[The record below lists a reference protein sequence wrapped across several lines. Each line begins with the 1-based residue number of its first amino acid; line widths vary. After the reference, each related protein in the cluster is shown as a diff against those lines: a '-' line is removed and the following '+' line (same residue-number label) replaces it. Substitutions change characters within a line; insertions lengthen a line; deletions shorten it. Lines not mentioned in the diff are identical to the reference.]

1 MLEALANELP
11 SGTVRY
17 SSKVVL
23 IEESGFFKFVHLADG
38 EIIKAKV
45 KKPHKSQIYA
55 RDCPYVDNLFDGFC
69 IRAYIY
75 ICCLSDPD
83 KVPCENENQALI
95 GCDGVNSVVAKWLGF
110 KKPAFTG
117 RSAIRGMTNF
127 ENRHGLEPLFMQFFG
142 HGVRSGAMPCD
153 DKSAYWFFTWAPST
167 QGKKKPMHIYCGI
180 TYFPCVKNWFT
191 FALKQHENINTDAK
205 ANQYQFLFLACSSVK
220 F

>member
-1 MLEALANELP
+1 MLEALANDLP

-75 ICCLSDPD
+75 ICYIYNL
-83 KVPCENENQALI
+83 CENENQVLI

-117 RSAIRGMTNF
+117 RSAIRGMANF

-153 DKSAYWFFTWAPST
+153 DKSVYWFFTWAPST
-167 QGKKKPMHIYCGI
+167 QGKKKNLCIYAVQLLPSLASKIGSCLLSNNMKI
-180 TYFPCVKNWFT
+180 SIP
-191 FALKQHENINTDAK
+191 DAK
-205 ANQYQFLFLACSSVK
+205 ANQYQFLCLACS
-220 F
+220 